1 MLCAS
6 VALLFASQAVGAPD
20 GANTSGPVIYLGP
33 APASS
38 PAQAAQPPV
47 APAAPPTPTTIKVPE
62 GTEVHLHLAEQLSSA
77 TANAGETFSIVTDQE
92 ITLPDG
98 TVLPAG
104 YSGKGEITQV
114 EKAGMLG
121 KPGSISIRLIYM
133 KVGGVHVRLRSNR
146 SGEGKS
152 NVTAMV
158 VTTVLL
164 TGLGLFIRG
173 HSFVFP
179 KGQPLV
185 GYVDDD
191 FTLPLPIAPPP
202 ALD

>member
-1 MLCAS
+1 
-6 VALLFASQAVGAPD
+6 VR
-20 GANTSGPVIYLGP
+20 I
-33 APASS
+33 
-38 PAQAAQPPV
+38 
-47 APAAPPTPTTIKVPE
+47 PE
-62 GTEVHLHLAEQLSSA
+62 GTEVHVHLAEPLSSA
-77 TANAGETFSIVTDQE
+77 TANAGDTFSIITDEE
-92 ITLPDG
+92 ITLADG
-98 TVLPAG
+98 TVIPAG

-121 KPGSISIRLIYM
+121 KPGSLSIRLNYI

-164 TGLGLFIRG
+164 TGFGLFIKG
-173 HSFVFP
+173 HSFIFP
-179 KGQPLV
+179 RGQPLT

-191 FTLPLPIAPPP
+191 ATLPLPIAAPP
-202 ALD
+202 ATRD